1 MTTKTKK
8 ILALLGWLS
17 FVIIWSML
25 PAYNIVQY
33 NIVLAKVV
41 DVLIVCIGTYILLW
55 VFNPGI
61 IKNKEKE

>member
-17 FVIIWSML
+17 FVIIW
-25 PAYNIVQY
+25 PTYNIVQY

-41 DVLIVCIGTYILLW
+41 DVLIVCIGTYILLC